1 MKVMVF
7 GSFDGLHKGHLSYL
21 KQAKKYGD
29 YLIAVVAREDRIM
42 RQKKHQPQF
51 SEPER
56 LAAVKNSSLVN
67 EALLG
72 NENIYE
78 VLKKYQP
85 DVICLG
91 YDQRADVAFLK
102 KNFPAIK
109 IIRLK
114 AYKPEI
120 YKSSK
125 LYRAATIVNP
135 KLN

>member
-1 MKVMVF
+1 MVF

-29 YLIAVVAREDRIM
+29 YLIAVVAREDRII